1 MTLRVSGKNL
11 DIGEALRQHVLEK
24 VEATVARYFV
34 GSVGGHVVM
43 TREGSGYRSDCTLRL
58 SSGVSL
64 HAEGRAHEPYL
75 CFEQAAA
82 KIESRLRRYK
92 TRLKGHAAPAGD
104 GRGDVANTVANYI
117 VESPRDEEE
126 PAGGFSPVVVA
137 EGTEELKRL
146 SVASA
151 VAELD
156 LSGAPVVVFQHA
168 GSGRMNIVYR
178 RRDGAIGWLDPQ
190 APRAP
195 RGAA

>member
-11 DIGEALRQHVLEK
+11 DIGEALRQHVLGK
-24 VEATVARYFV
+24 VETTVARYFG

-75 CFEQAAA
+75 CFDQAAD
-82 KIESRLRRYK
+82 KIERRLRRYK
-92 TRLKGHAAPAGD
+92 MRLKDHAGVPSA
-104 GRGDVANTVANYI
+104 GRGKVANYL
-117 VESPRDEEE
+117 VEPPEEEEE
-126 PAGGFSPVVVA
+126 PAGGFNPVVVA
-137 EGTEELKRL
+137 EGTDELKSL

-156 LSGAPVVVFQHA
+156 LSGAPVVVFQHS
-168 GSGRMNIVYR
+168 GSGRVNIVYR
-178 RRDGAIGWLDPQ
+178 RGDGAIGWLDPQ
-190 APRAP
+190 ASRDPP
-195 RGAA
+195 GGA

>member
-24 VEATVARYFV
+24 VEAMVARYFT

-58 SSGVSL
+58 SSGLNL
-64 HAEGRAHEPYL
+64 HAEGRGHEPYP
-75 CFEQAAA
+75 CFDQAAD
-82 KIESRLRRYK
+82 KIERRLRRYK
-92 TRLKGHAAPAGD
+92 TRLKGHAVAAATNA
-104 GRGDVANTVANYI
+104 RGKVENYLI
-117 VESPRDEEE
+117 EQPGEEDEE
-126 PAGGFSPVVVA
+126 PGFDPVVVA
-137 EGTEELKRL
+137 EGTEDLKAL

-156 LSGAPVVVFQHA
+156 LSGASVIVFQHA
-168 GSGRMNIVYR
+168 GSGRVNVVYR

-190 APRAP
+190 APREP
-195 RGAA
+195 TRAA